1 MNNTQISTPLQ
12 DAMNTLSKMPKID
25 IKGKQYASV
34 ASRVEA
40 FRTHFPTASIE
51 TILIH
56 DDERRVVIQA
66 KILIDKNIIATGYA
80 EEIRG
85 EGWINSTSALENAET
100 SAIGRALSAFGL
112 SGSEY
117 ASSNEVTNAI
127 TQQTQMQNQNN
138 QQYQNHVPPQNTNQ
152 NQTRTTQQVPPQTQS
167 FDQYEYQSLFNLGL
181 NIVEKNG
188 FLIVIGDDIYS
199 KKDSIKAMGFRFDAK
214 TKSWYKQLDQGAA

>member
-1 MNNTQISTPLQ
+1 MNNTQSALL

-40 FRTHFPTASIE
+40 FRTHFPTAGIE

-56 DDERRVVIQA
+56 DDNQRVVIQA
-66 KILIDKNIIATGYA
+66 KVSIDNNIIATGYA
-80 EEIRG
+80 EEFRG

-117 ASSNEVTNAI
+117 ASSNEVSNAI
-127 TQQTQMQNQNN
+127 SQQNYSNQPANNRNQINQQNSNYSANN
-138 QQYQNHVPPQNTNQ
+138 QQIQ
-152 NQTRTTQQVPPQTQS
+152 NQSHQE
-167 FDQYEYQSLFNLGL
+167 QYQHQNDFSTIINAGL
-181 NIVEKNG
+181 QIIDNGDTLTVSGDGIFEKKE
-188 FLIVIGDDIYS
+188 I
-199 KKDSIKAMGFRFDAK
+199 IKNAGFRW
-214 TKSWYKQLDQGAA
+214 SGQNRMWYIQKRQAA

>member
-1 MNNTQISTPLQ
+1 MNNTQSLLSE
-12 DAMNTLSKMPKID
+12 AMTTLSKMPKID

-40 FRTHFPTASIE
+40 FRMHFPTAGIE

-56 DDERRVVIQA
+56 DDTQRVVIQA
-66 KILIDKNIIATGYA
+66 KISVENTMIATGYA
-80 EEIRG
+80 EEFRG

-127 TQQTQMQNQNN
+127 SQQQQNHNKQPVNNMNQVNKQNSNYTPNNQAMQNQSSQVPYTN
-138 QQYQNHVPPQNTNQ
+138 QQDFNQ
-152 NQTRTTQQVPPQTQS
+152 LV
-167 FDQYEYQSLFNLGL
+167 NLGL
-181 NIVEKNG
+181 TVVQQGEN
-188 FLIVIGDDIYS
+188 LIVVGDNVFAN
-199 KKDSIKAMGFRFDAK
+199 KDVIKNHGFRWDGQS
-214 TKSWYKQLDQGAA
+214 KSWYMSLRQAA

>member
-1 MNNTQISTPLQ
+1 MNNTQSLLSE
-12 DAMNTLSKMPKID
+12 AMTTLSKMPKID

-40 FRTHFPTASIE
+40 FRMHFPTAGIE

-56 DDERRVVIQA
+56 DDTQRVVIQA
-66 KILIDKNIIATGYA
+66 KISVENTMIATGYA
-80 EEIRG
+80 EEFRG

-127 TQQTQMQNQNN
+127 SQQQQNHNKQPVNNMNQVNKQHSNYPPNNQAMQNQSSQAPYAN
-138 QQYQNHVPPQNTNQ
+138 QQDFNQ
-152 NQTRTTQQVPPQTQS
+152 LV
-167 FDQYEYQSLFNLGL
+167 NLGL
-181 NIVEKNG
+181 TVVQQGEN
-188 FLIVIGDDIYS
+188 LIVVGDNVFAN
-199 KKDSIKAMGFRFDAK
+199 KDVIKNHGFRWDGQS
-214 TKSWYKQLDQGAA
+214 KSWYMSLRQAA